1 MEQVVIF
8 DTEWEISLLVQQWIM
23 EGDDEKP
30 VEWSKVHVVSGNT
43 LKPQF
48 YLKEKRFHVFER
60 TVVER
65 SSVFLVVLRF
75 FRSITVT
82 GKLSEIAARAGA
94 KIS

>member
-1 MEQVVIF
+1 ME
-8 DTEWEISLLVQQWIM
+8 E
-23 EGDDEKP
+23 DDEKP

-43 LKPQF
+43 LKSQF
-48 YLKEKRFHVFER
+48 YLKEKLFER

-75 FRSITVT
+75 LRSITVT

>member
-1 MEQVVIF
+1 M
-8 DTEWEISLLVQQWIM
+8 
-23 EGDDEKP
+23 
-30 VEWSKVHVVSGNT
+30 SGNT
-43 LKPQF
+43 LKSQF
-48 YLKEKRFHVFER
+48 YLKEKLFHVFER

-75 FRSITVT
+75 LRSITVT

>member
-1 MEQVVIF
+1 M
-8 DTEWEISLLVQQWIM
+8 
-23 EGDDEKP
+23 
-30 VEWSKVHVVSGNT
+30 
-43 LKPQF
+43 
-48 YLKEKRFHVFER
+48 
-60 TVVER
+60 ER

>member
-1 MEQVVIF
+1 M
-8 DTEWEISLLVQQWIM
+8 
-23 EGDDEKP
+23 
-30 VEWSKVHVVSGNT
+30 SGNT

-75 FRSITVT
+75 FCSITVT

>member
-1 MEQVVIF
+1 M
-8 DTEWEISLLVQQWIM
+8 
-23 EGDDEKP
+23 
-30 VEWSKVHVVSGNT
+30 SGNT
-43 LKPQF
+43 LKSQF
-48 YLKEKRFHVFER
+48 YLKEKLFER

-75 FRSITVT
+75 LRSITVT